1 LAERSSVELC
11 QNSRELLSNDP
22 KPQLNAGRRRAVR
35 LAMTLGGRAM
45 PLGNA
50 LMMSGGFGHVHIKT
64 LFFRLAAG
72 CAALARHSKKKAF
85 GTKR

>member
-22 KPQLNAGRRRAVR
+22 KPQLNAGRPSRGQ
-35 LAMTLGGRAM
+35 LAMMLGGLAM
-45 PLGNA
+45 RLGNA
-50 LMMSGGFGHVHIKT
+50 LMMLGGFGYVHIES